1 MNVCSNPVSAYMN
14 VDIISPSSSICV
26 VLVSHTHVLRKLKYT
41 CMIIR
46 HEQYNV
52 VYTVK
57 WVSFHMKI
65 DLTQHY
71 LNNCFISKL
80 DFVLFSLNR
89 EHHTNRKKES
99 DNGRSKYK

>member
-1 MNVCSNPVSAYMN
+1 
-14 VDIISPSSSICV
+14 
-26 VLVSHTHVLRKLKYT
+26 
-41 CMIIR
+41 MIIR

-80 DFVLFSLNR
+80 DFFI
-89 EHHTNRKKES
+89 
-99 DNGRSKYK
+99 